1 MKTLLILLMISSFF
15 LFTACNEQV
24 ILPDNDCPKY
34 KELGYINRDSLKTD
48 RFLVQAVNIEGDCL
62 RLTLQ
67 YSGGCAE
74 HEVNLVLM
82 IPECGTPP
90 LPSPTFEISH
100 DANGDMCEAWIT
112 KDYSFN
118 ISGIRE
124 EGKHKTDFVLNVR
137 NAAGEWS
144 STTYT
149 YNY

>member
-1 MKTLLILLMISSFF
+1 MKPLLIALSVCFILC
-15 LFTACNEQV
+15 LNACTEQV
-24 ILPDNDCPKY
+24 VLPDSDCQKY
-34 KELGYINRDSLKTD
+34 KELGYLNQDSLKTD
-48 RFLVQAVNIEGDCL
+48 PFVVQAVKIEGDCL

-67 YSGGCAE
+67 YSGGCKE

-90 LPSPTFEISH
+90 LPPPTFEISH
-100 DANGDMCEAWIT
+100 DANGDSCEAWIT
-112 KDYSFN
+112 KEYSFD

-124 EGKHKTDFVLNVR
+124 EGKSKTDFVLNVR
-137 NAAGEWS
+137 NSAGEMI